1 MDIDDD
7 VIDLSQVRDDFD
19 LGYTKNN
26 QNLFGNLSNSTSQ
39 FQFNDNSNN
48 NNNRSLTFFQN
59 GINKNDKS
67 IINNNP
73 SNIQLPFNSMDDESD
88 TEILI
93 PLENDNEELITDVQP
108 SFSLERGEE
117 DTTIEI
123 ELESYEKE
131 KYSWFLNFL
140 EIVGNK
146 STFSQKENEL
156 NILDNNLLKNDLNL
170 ETLSPLKISDN
181 SYDKKDFHSN
191 NTEKLILNSSSV
203 LEQNNKYKNSSD
215 TKSVVEKNKFKLI
228 TERSFPFNEN
238 LALISKNLN
247 DKNSKTIS
255 GNDNKLNNLYESITK
270 ERNNN
275 INNDIFDLL
284 NNRPKTATPTIE
296 RSFENSET
304 IRHSRSL
311 ILSNSNDSF
320 SNENV
325 LESKKSNSFS
335 NDNSHSYEEN
345 KELRSI
351 DKRRSLSSLSLTHF
365 NLNDK
370 RNSDI
375 NKKIDEIRER
385 LKHNEKHDK
394 SKINILNDTPFH
406 FETKTDTK
414 LEHNSNHDNLLSN
427 LHLFSN
433 DYKNINLN
441 DDNNS
446 DEANELLNSTSFN
459 QLEISSKEEKRP
471 PSKKKPFSLDSLK
484 NLNKD
489 SFSLNLN
496 LSSTL
501 SNSKNTTS
509 LLHKSKCSSI
519 PTFSQ
524 FYSNN
529 KNQKDIKKSKNSF
542 SLNIPKSASPTLE
555 QQLANPSSTYRV
567 AKYARLNNT
576 KLPMPSKV
584 PRKLYDEYLNLRND
598 SSNDILSTSKIKPV
612 EPRKQA
618 IPISKLR
625 QPSKLR
631 LRPNI
636 LNSSTHN
643 NFSSN

>member
-1 MDIDDD
+1 
-7 VIDLSQVRDDFD
+7 
-19 LGYTKNN
+19 
-26 QNLFGNLSNSTSQ
+26 
-39 FQFNDNSNN
+39 
-48 NNNRSLTFFQN
+48 
-59 GINKNDKS
+59 
-67 IINNNP
+67 
-73 SNIQLPFNSMDDESD
+73 
-88 TEILI
+88 
-93 PLENDNEELITDVQP
+93 
-108 SFSLERGEE
+108 
-117 DTTIEI
+117 
-123 ELESYEKE
+123 
-131 KYSWFLNFL
+131 
-140 EIVGNK
+140 
-146 STFSQKENEL
+146 
-156 NILDNNLLKNDLNL
+156 LDNNLLKNDLNL
-170 ETLSPLKISDN
+170 ETLSPLKINDN

-345 KELRSI
+345 KKLRSI

-446 DEANELLNSTSFN
+446 DEAVRFYYFINKINEYFSFF
-459 QLEISSKEEKRP
+459 LFI
-471 PSKKKPFSLDSLK
+471 
-484 NLNKD
+484 
-489 SFSLNLN
+489 
-496 LSSTL
+496 
-501 SNSKNTTS
+501 
-509 LLHKSKCSSI
+509 
-519 PTFSQ
+519 
-524 FYSNN
+524 
-529 KNQKDIKKSKNSF
+529 
-542 SLNIPKSASPTLE
+542 
-555 QQLANPSSTYRV
+555 
-567 AKYARLNNT
+567 
-576 KLPMPSKV
+576 
-584 PRKLYDEYLNLRND
+584 YL
-598 SSNDILSTSKIKPV
+598 
-612 EPRKQA
+612 
-618 IPISKLR
+618 
-625 QPSKLR
+625 
-631 LRPNI
+631 
-636 LNSSTHN
+636 
-643 NFSSN
+643 

>member
-636 LNSSTHN
+636 L
-643 NFSSN
+643 